1 MKRNQLL
8 SAVGTMLCVVC
19 SLAAAQEKPGTLAA
33 IEVQKIKNGA
43 IPQYEAGRKQK
54 AAWHKQQNDPLPLFV
69 WAVLSGDDTGAY
81 VVGRFSQH
89 WADYDK
95 PVVTDEADLAEFQKV
110 MGSYVDSVVNR
121 YYDYMP
127 KISNE
132 SGDTTPAKF
141 SEISDLPGTLWKGRG
156 FWLAIDRIHEAS
168 EKTKWPVNYGW
179 YELVNGG
186 PSGVYVLT
194 VPHKNWADFEDNPE
208 VKPFRDML
216 KEAFGQAEADSIVDR
231 IDHSVE
237 KETSE
242 IIQYRPDLSYVP
254 GK

>member
-1 MKRNQLL
+1 M
-8 SAVGTMLCVVC
+8 
-19 SLAAAQEKPGTLAA
+19 
-33 IEVQKIKNGA
+33 
-43 IPQYEAGRKQK
+43 
-54 AAWHKQQNDPLPLFV
+54 
-69 WAVLSGDDTGAY
+69 
-81 VVGRFSQH
+81 
-89 WADYDK
+89 
-95 PVVTDEADLAEFQKV
+95 
-110 MGSYVDSVVNR
+110 
-121 YYDYMP
+121 
-127 KISNE
+127 
-132 SGDTTPAKF
+132 
-141 SEISDLPGTLWKGRG
+141 
-156 FWLAIDRIHEAS
+156 
-168 EKTKWPVNYGW
+168 
-179 YELVNGG
+179 NGG